1 MVCAVRRFAFRQTKW
16 GQDALPTILTIDD
29 SHLVRQIVASA
40 LRAMRVQLL
49 DAATGAEGMR
59 LFVRH
64 RPDLVLLDVVLPDTD
79 GVVLLQHLRRLPDP
93 TLAMTPV
100 VVLTSVAERTTVE
113 ALLDAGATDYL
124 LKPFT
129 IEELRLRVRRAL
141 PAVIA

>member
-1 MVCAVRRFAFRQTKW
+1 M
-16 GQDALPTILTIDD
+16 PTILTIDD

-40 LRAMRVQLL
+40 LRALRVQLL
-49 DAATGAEGMR
+49 EAGTGAEGFR
-59 LFVRH
+59 LFVQH

-79 GVVLLQHLRRLPDP
+79 GVVLLQQIRRIPDP
-93 TLAMTPV
+93 VLAMTPV

-141 PAVIA
+141 PAITA

>member
-1 MVCAVRRFAFRQTKW
+1 M
-16 GQDALPTILTIDD
+16 PTILTIDD

-59 LFVRH
+59 LFVQH

-79 GVVLLQHLRRLPDP
+79 GVVLLQHLRSLPDP
-93 TLAMTPV
+93 ELAMTPV
-100 VVLTSVAERTTVE
+100 VVLTSVSERTTVE

>member
-1 MVCAVRRFAFRQTKW
+1 MLAARQRERV
-16 GQDALPTILTIDD
+16 ALPTILTIDD
-29 SHLVRQIVASA
+29 SHLVRQIVAAA

-59 LFVRH
+59 LLVQH
-64 RPDLVLLDVVLPDTD
+64 RPDLVLLDVMLPDTD
-79 GVVLLQHLRRLPDP
+79 GVVLLQQLRSLPDP
-93 TLAMTPV
+93 ELAMTPV
-100 VVLTSVAERTTVE
+100 VVLTSVSERTTVE